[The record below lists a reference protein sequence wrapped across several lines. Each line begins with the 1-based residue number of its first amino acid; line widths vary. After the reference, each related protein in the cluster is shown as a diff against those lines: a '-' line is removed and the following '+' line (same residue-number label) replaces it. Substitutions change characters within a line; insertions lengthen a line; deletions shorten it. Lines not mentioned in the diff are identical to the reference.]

1 MAWKRFSIRAALAA
15 GIVLGFSLMAPV
27 GHAADQA
34 LIDAAKK
41 EGMVTWYTTLIVDQ
55 FVRPAAAAFEKK
67 YGVKV
72 NYIRADHNDVMLR
85 ILNEG
90 KAGRMQADI
99 FDGFSQVV
107 ALDKEGMVLRWSP
120 EAARRFPAQLH
131 DPEGRWIA
139 ANLYVLTPGFN
150 TDLAPRGTEPR
161 TFEDLLHPKWKGKM
175 AWSSNVS
182 ASGAAGFI
190 GTVLSHMG
198 EAKGMAY
205 LNQLTAQNITGVRVS
220 ARQLL
225 DLVIAGEYA
234 IGLQI
239 FNYHPGISA
248 AKGAHVDW
256 IKMEPAL
263 AALGVMSIT
272 RPAPHEN
279 AAKLLLDFL
288 TSPEGQQLF
297 RDADYMPADPSVP
310 PRDPAIRPD
319 GVSFKATY
327 MTPFEIDSQVSRW
340 AKIYD
345 QLFK

>member
-1 MAWKRFSIRAALAA
+1 MDHKGIAGRVAAFGACVMA
-15 GIVLGFSLMAPV
+15 SLLCASV
-27 GHAADQA
+27 SRAADQA
-34 LIDAAKK
+34 LIEAAKK
-41 EGMVTWYTTLIVDQ
+41 EGTRTWYTTLIVDQ

-72 NYIRADHNDVMLR
+72 NYVRADHNDVTLR

-107 ALDKEGMVLRWSP
+107 TLDREGMVLRWSP
-120 EAARRFPAQLH
+120 DAAKRFPKHLS

-150 TDLAPRGTEPR
+150 TDLVPKGTEPK
-161 TFEDLLHPKWKGKM
+161 TFEDLLDPKWKGKM

-182 ASGAAGFI
+182 ASGSSGFI
-190 GTVLSHMG
+190 GTVLTHMG
-198 EAKGMAY
+198 EDKGMAY
-205 LNQLTAQNITGVRVS
+205 LRKLAGQNMTGVRVS

-225 DLVIAGEYA
+225 DQVIAGEYA

-272 RPAPHEN
+272 KPAPHEN
-279 AAKLLLDFL
+279 AAKLFLDFL

-297 RDADYMPADPSVP
+297 RDADYMPVDPDVP
-310 PRDPAIRPD
+310 PRDPSIRPD
-319 GVSFKATY
+319 GDKFRAIY
-327 MTPFEIDSQVSRW
+327 MTPFEIDSQVPKW
-340 AKIYD
+340 AKVYET
-345 QLFK
+345 LFK

>member
-1 MAWKRFSIRAALAA
+1 MACKGFILRAPLFALAL
-15 GIVLGFSLMAPV
+15 LGLGLNASASR
-27 GHAADQA
+27 AADQT
-34 LIDAAKK
+34 LIDAARK
-41 EGMVTWYTTLIVDQ
+41 EGSVTWYTTLIVDQ

-67 YGVKV
+67 YGVRV
-72 NYIRADHNDVMLR
+72 DYIRADHNDVTLR

-90 KAGRMQADI
+90 RAGRMQADL

-120 EAARRFPAQLH
+120 DAAKRFPKHLF

-150 TDLAPRGTEPR
+150 TDLAPKGTEPR
-161 TFEDLLHPKWKGKM
+161 TFEDLLNPKWKGKM

-182 ASGAAGFI
+182 ASGSAGFI

-198 EAKGMAY
+198 EDKGMAY
-205 LNQLTAQNITGVRVS
+205 LNKLAAQNITGVRVS

-234 IGLQI
+234 IALQI

-263 AALGVMSIT
+263 AALGVVSIT

-279 AAKLLLDFL
+279 AAKLFVDFL

-297 RDADYMPADPSVP
+297 RDADYMPVDPDVA
-310 PRDPAIRPD
+310 PRDPTIRPD
-319 GVSFKATY
+319 GATFKATY
-327 MTPFEIDSQVSRW
+327 MTPFEIDNQVSRW

>member
-1 MAWKRFSIRAALAA
+1 MTCKRIATGFALFGSALI
-15 GIVLGFSLMAPV
+15 GCCLSLHPTR
-27 GHAADQA
+27 AADQA
-34 LIDAAKK
+34 LIEAARK
-41 EGMVTWYTTLIVDQ
+41 EGVVTWYTTLIVDQ

-72 NYIRADHNDVMLR
+72 DYVRADHNDITLR

-90 KAGRMQADI
+90 RAGRMQADL

-107 ALDKEGMVLRWSP
+107 TLDREGMVLRWSP
-120 EAARRFPAQLH
+120 EAAKRFPGHLH

-139 ANLYVLTPGFN
+139 SNLYVLTPGFN
-150 TDLAPRGTEPR
+150 TDLVPKGTEPQ
-161 TFEDLLHPKWKGKM
+161 TFEDLLNPKWKDKM

-190 GTVLSHMG
+190 GAALAHLG
-198 EAKGMAY
+198 EDRGVDY
-205 LNQLTAQNITGVRVS
+205 LKKLAGQNITGVRVS

-225 DLVIAGEYA
+225 DQVIAGEYA

-256 IKMEPAL
+256 IRMQPAL
-263 AALGVMSIT
+263 AALGAVSIT
-272 RPAPHEN
+272 KPAPHEN

-288 TSPEGQQLF
+288 TSPEGQKLF
-297 RDADYMPADPSVP
+297 RDADYMPVDPDVP
-310 PRDPAIRPD
+310 PRDPTIRPD
-319 GVSFKATY
+319 GDRFKATY
-327 MTPFEIDSQVSRW
+327 MTPFEIDSQIPKWSR
-340 AKIYD
+340 IYE
-345 QLFK
+345 QLFR